1 MWFFRVEYPSM
12 WNAVI
17 RNIAWLLGGEVF
29 SRLIRAAL
37 VIYAARVL
45 GVTEWGVLSYGLS
58 LAALLTIATDCGIS
72 ATITKVTSAPNYSEE
87 ERDKYFFAGLIIKLI
102 LIGLV
107 AVGFYWFVD
116 LARAPISPIMFLGLL
131 GLIVCDTLRNLLVA
145 VLRSMRKMK
154 VEAINNGLVQFLILG
169 LGFYVL
175 TYVAKTAE
183 ALVLAYVI
191 GSFLGLLSLTKYLWG
206 GMNYTLHLDKSIF
219 IKLIKTSWP
228 FALLGILGGINL
240 NIDTLMIEKMKTLY
254 DVGLYGAAQKLIL
267 ILYSFP
273 ALIAAGV
280 FPEFAKFAKENG
292 EEFGKL
298 LKTSLVLCMMAALP
312 LFLNGVYLAPQIIT
326 LVYGVDYLPAYT
338 TLQILLLSLLI
349 NFPAT
354 ILGNALFAHDKQKEF
369 VKFAVLG
376 VAGNLVFNALLI
388 PRFGIAGAAYS
399 TVITQILGNAFLWSK
414 ISEINN
420 FGITKELNK
429 TLLANAITFGLVILL
444 AYLKIN
450 LLLIIPFAV
459 LVYGGILLMLK
470 EEVVLGLVRKN

>member
-1 MWFFRVEYPSM
+1 M
-12 WNAVI
+12 WNTVV

-29 SRLIRAAL
+29 SRLVRAAL

-58 LAALLTIATDCGIS
+58 LAALLTIATDIGIS
-72 ATITKVTSAPNYSEE
+72 ASITKISSSEE
-87 ERDKYFFAGLIIKLI
+87 FDQTERDKYVTAGLVIKIILMI
-102 LIGLV
+102 VTAFGFSFYID
-107 AVGFYWFVD
+107 AVQ
-116 LARAPISPIMFLGLL
+116 APISHLMFLGLIAL
-131 GLIVCDTLRNLLVA
+131 VMADTFRNLIVA
-145 VLRSMRKMK
+145 ILRSMRKMR
-154 VEAINNGLVQFLILG
+154 VEAINNGLVQILILG
-169 LGFYVL
+169 LGIYVL
-175 TYVAKTAE
+175 K
-183 ALVLAYVI
+183 
-191 GSFLGLLSLTKYLWG
+191 FLGASSENLVFAYALGSLIGLIWLIIYLKHQRGWG
-206 GMNYTLHLDKSIF
+206 LIFDSKKMWHLIA
-219 IKLIKTSWP
+219 ISWP
-228 FALLGILGGINL
+228 FALLGILGSINL

-280 FPEFAKFAKENG
+280 FPEFAKFAKG
-292 EEFGKL
+292 SGPEFGKL

-312 LFLNGVYLAPQIIT
+312 LFLNGAYLAPQIMT
-326 LVYGVDYLPAYT
+326 LIYGVDYLPAYT

-369 VKFAVLG
+369 VKFAILG
-376 VAGNLVFNALLI
+376 VVGNLIFNALLI

-420 FGITKELNK
+420 FGISREFNK
-429 TLLANAITFGLVILL
+429 TLLANAMTFGLVILL

-470 EEVVLGLVRKN
+470 EEVVLGLWMKK